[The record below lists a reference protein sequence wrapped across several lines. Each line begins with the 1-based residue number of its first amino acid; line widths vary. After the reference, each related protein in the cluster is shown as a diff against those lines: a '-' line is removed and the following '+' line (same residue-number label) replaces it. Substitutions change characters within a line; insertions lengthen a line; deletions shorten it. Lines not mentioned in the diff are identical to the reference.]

1 MKAKIAEQLPGL
13 FQPIDRSIRPQGL
26 ADHSV
31 YLSQSVRSGVARWIR
46 QTLISQLTTRIKSN
60 ACKDDDQQMKQSSNR
75 LGTFITPAEFQI
87 IRRVLEGVEDFAIL
101 ADVLNLLSDSDRVEG
116 QILTAVTDTV
126 NQHFDVFNAI
136 GAASDLFRKLFH
148 NVELDDG
155 QDFEDAYLESLIDL
169 GCRLTDTDQAMRRL
183 RKELS
188 AHAPRPSAAI
198 CSPISDT
205 MVEALQLTEP
215 TFADEMDQ
223 MLASGTSIDK
233 QNLTRV
239 FGTII
244 SHLEKSFDD
253 SSHLVIRFSR
263 LLSRL
268 RGFGPK
274 LFDALLDG
282 WLQNWLQA
290 ESLRDFSISLAPM
303 ICSKV
308 SSLGA
313 ILGSVIR
320 VMDTTGGDQCYK
332 ENLVLDTLALVT
344 SASSGNINVLE
355 YRSYRLLNQVQSV
368 VRTSPTSILAIIR
381 GAADACDSKD
391 DSTQRRAKTQI
402 QSDVVKDL
410 AHAILLQQPEPASR
424 SSPAMIEFYLNPA
437 MQTAIGRT
445 LHLNEPGDTIRSEPR
460 DRVMSIL
467 NNVSDFN
474 ISLAHLE
481 LKMILASSTSASEDS
496 SVTLSKIM
504 IERASA
510 TADGRVDLLAY
521 LVSELSANQAIPV
534 RERAENE
541 VLAWAVGNSRMT
553 SVECNGPISALMAII
568 EATAFCVPNAET
580 WPLLEK
586 IVEALANLLPSLQP
600 DSGHAD
606 PGAESNQGLQRVEVL
621 LRMLVVHRSGIQQ
634 PKSSQTPLF
643 HLLMSLSLLLIH
655 PLLTSSPTIS
665 NRIFDVLTLLSDSLP
680 ENTRVRCI
688 RSLRDHH
695 RIRDPRLKFIFG
707 YSDTVESEWLQL
719 TTKTP
724 STAESRLEG
733 ATVTHSKPY
742 PLRRWEMMQDA
753 TPVATE
759 NDTSLSL
766 TLFGSRKSVL

>member
-1 MKAKIAEQLPGL
+1 
-13 FQPIDRSIRPQGL
+13 
-26 ADHSV
+26 
-31 YLSQSVRSGVARWIR
+31 
-46 QTLISQLTTRIKSN
+46 
-60 ACKDDDQQMKQSSNR
+60 
-75 LGTFITPAEFQI
+75 
-87 IRRVLEGVEDFAIL
+87 
-101 ADVLNLLSDSDRVEG
+101 
-116 QILTAVTDTV
+116 
-126 NQHFDVFNAI
+126 
-136 GAASDLFRKLFH
+136 
-148 NVELDDG
+148 
-155 QDFEDAYLESLIDL
+155 
-169 GCRLTDTDQAMRRL
+169 
-183 RKELS
+183 
-188 AHAPRPSAAI
+188 
-198 CSPISDT
+198 
-205 MVEALQLTEP
+205 
-215 TFADEMDQ
+215 
-223 MLASGTSIDK
+223 
-233 QNLTRV
+233 
-239 FGTII
+239 
-244 SHLEKSFDD
+244 
-253 SSHLVIRFSR
+253 
-263 LLSRL
+263 
-268 RGFGPK
+268 
-274 LFDALLDG
+274 
-282 WLQNWLQA
+282 
-290 ESLRDFSISLAPM
+290 
-303 ICSKV
+303 
-308 SSLGA
+308 
-313 ILGSVIR
+313 
-320 VMDTTGGDQCYK
+320 
-332 ENLVLDTLALVT
+332 
-344 SASSGNINVLE
+344 
-355 YRSYRLLNQVQSV
+355 
-368 VRTSPTSILAIIR
+368 
-381 GAADACDSKD
+381 
-391 DSTQRRAKTQI
+391 
-402 QSDVVKDL
+402 
-410 AHAILLQQPEPASR
+410 
-424 SSPAMIEFYLNPA
+424 MIEFYLNPA

-733 ATVTHSKPY
+733 ATVTHLKPY